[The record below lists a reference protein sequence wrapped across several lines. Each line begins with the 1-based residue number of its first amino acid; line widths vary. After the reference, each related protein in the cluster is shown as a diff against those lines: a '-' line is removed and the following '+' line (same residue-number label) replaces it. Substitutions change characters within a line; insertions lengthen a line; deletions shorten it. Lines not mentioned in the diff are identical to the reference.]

1 MKRNALHR
9 RETLTGYL
17 FLTPALVGFALFMA
31 FPFLASLIL
40 AFSKWNMV
48 SGLQGIQ
55 FAGLENFEKLFS
67 SRNFGTA
74 IKNNLLISATTVPI
88 TLLISLVIAYLLNEV
103 VYLKKTIRVVYFMP
117 YICNIVATS
126 IIWKCLFR
134 TDGPINNVLYS
145 LGVSEVPRWLASTQF
160 ALYPIIILAIW
171 MGIGYDMVIYMA
183 ALQNIPTD
191 LYEAGELDGAVGIK
205 RFIHIT
211 IPMLSPTTYFLIVT
225 RMIMAFQIF
234 SSIKIMTQGELKTT
248 VLVYEIY
255 KEAFISYKFG
265 YGSAIAWVLFLI
277 ILAITLIQ
285 MWTEKKW
292 VTYV

>member
-1 MKRNALHR
+1 MKKNALHR

-17 FLTPALVGFALFMA
+17 FLTPALIGFTLFMA

-55 FAGLENFEKLFS
+55 FVGLENFEKLFV

-74 IKNNLLISATTVPI
+74 VKNNFVIAATTVPI

-103 VYLKKTIRVVYFMP
+103 VYLKKTIRVIYFVP

-134 TDGPINNVLYS
+134 TDGPINSILYG

-160 ALYPIIILAIW
+160 ALYPILALSIW

-183 ALQNIPTD
+183 ALQNIPTE
-191 LYEAGELDGAVGIK
+191 LYEAGELDGAVGVK

-211 IPMLSPTTYFLIVT
+211 IPMLSPTTYFLVVT

-234 SSIKIMTQGELKTT
+234 SSINIITQGALKTT

-285 MWTEKKW
+285 MWSEKKW

>member
-1 MKRNALHR
+1 MKRNALR
-9 RETLTGYL
+9 KRETLMGYV
-17 FLTPALVGFALFMA
+17 FLAPTLIGFILFMA
-31 FPFLASLIL
+31 FPFVASLIL
-40 AFSKWNMV
+40 AFSKWNMM

-55 FAGLENFEKLFS
+55 FIGLENFSKMFV

-74 IKNNLLISATTVPI
+74 IKNNLLISATTVPV

-103 VYLKKTIRVVYFMP
+103 VYMKKTIRVIYFVP

-126 IIWKCLFR
+126 IVWKLLFR
-134 TDGPINNVLYS
+134 TDGPINSILYS
-145 LGVSEVPRWLASTQF
+145 LGVSEVPRWLASTQY
-160 ALYPIIILAIW
+160 AMIPILALTVW

-191 LYEAGELDGAVGIK
+191 LYEAGELDGAIGIR

-211 IPMLSPTTYFLIVT
+211 IPMLSPTTYFLVVT
-225 RMIMAFQIF
+225 RMIMSFQIF
-234 SSIKIMTQGELKTT
+234 SSINIITQGALKTT
-248 VLVYEIY
+248 VLVYEVY

-265 YGSAIAWVLFLI
+265 YGSAIAWILFLI